1 MSYCLNPHC
10 ARPQNPAK
18 SNFCQNCGT
27 KLLLAQ
33 RYRAIR
39 LIATGG
45 FGRTLLAEDEHKPS
59 KPRCVIKQF
68 YPQGQNNARKAAE
81 LFQQEAVRLEQLGK
95 HPQIPELLAH
105 FEQNNHQYIVQE
117 FIDGQNLAQELAETG
132 AFPEEQIRSLLQDL
146 LPVLQFIH
154 QGQVIHRDIKPENI
168 IRRRTL
174 ISSSVEYLHFSG
186 NKAGG
191 RRQEAGGK
199 KEGYKI
205 EGNDNCLSE
214 LDISPP
220 YSGKDLVLVDF
231 GAAKHATVTALAKTG
246 TTIGSAAYAAPEQ
259 TFGRAVFA
267 SDLYSLGVTC
277 IHLLT
282 NVEPFDLYEPLESG
296 FAWRTYLVNNPVSQ
310 ELGGILDKMI
320 QSSIKLR
327 YKSAEEILQ
336 ALTSLRVKPNS
347 QEKPSGVISSPLE
360 YLHFGEK
367 KAEPTPNPSKEGNRR
382 QTAERKEDKSST
394 LSTRLSLITTFNK
407 HSAAVYA
414 VAFSPNGKIVAS
426 GSGDKTVRLWELS
439 TEWEICTLGN
449 NWFSGHSQAVHSIA
463 FSPTGKTL
471 ASGSE
476 DKTIKLWNVRTF
488 QEFFTIKGHDNS
500 VNTIAFS
507 PDGKTLA
514 SGSGD
519 KTIKLWQMST
529 GKEQHSLE
537 HLFEVLSVAFS
548 PDGKT
553 LASGSWDYII
563 RLWDVRTGKKIAT
576 FDKHLFDV
584 FSVAFSPD
592 GTILASG
599 SQENT
604 IKLWNLTTLQEQ
616 QTLTGHTNSVNTVVF
631 SPDGKT
637 LVSGSKDKTINLWDV
652 TTGELLYQ
660 GQAHSDSVLSV
671 AISPDG
677 QTLASGSA
685 DGTIKIW
692 QL

>member
-10 ARPQNPAK
+10 LKPQNPAK
-18 SNFCQNCGT
+18 ANFCQNCGT

-45 FGRTLLAEDEHKPS
+45 FGRTLLAEDEYKPS

-68 YPQGQNNARKAAE
+68 YPQGQNNAHKAAD

-105 FEQNNHQYIVQE
+105 FEQDNHQYIVQE
-117 FIDGQNLAQELAETG
+117 FIDGQNLTQELAETG
-132 AFPEEQIRSLLQDL
+132 AFPEEQIRSLLKDL

-174 ISSSVEYLHFSG
+174 
-186 NKAGG
+186 N
-191 RRQEAGGK
+191 
-199 KEGYKI
+199 
-205 EGNDNCLSE
+205 
-214 LDISPP
+214 PP
-220 YSGKDLVLVDF
+220 DSGKDLVLVDF
-231 GAAKHATVTALAKTG
+231 GAAKQATATALAKTG

-296 FAWRTYLVNNPVSQ
+296 FAWRAYLVNNPVSE

-327 YKSAEEILQ
+327 YQSAEEILR
-336 ALTSLRVKPNS
+336 ALDAGTQGREDRSNRNPTSYFPQPEMS
-347 QEKPSGVISSPLE
+347 
-360 YLHFGEK
+360 
-367 KAEPTPNPSKEGNRR
+367 R
-382 QTAERKEDKSST
+382 QTRRIEIPPKTSPTSSSESLT
-394 LSTRLSLITTFNK
+394 LPTKLSLITTFNK
-407 HSAAVYA
+407 HSGAVYA

-439 TEWEICTLGN
+439 TEWEICTFGDS
-449 NWFSGHSQAVHSIA
+449 WFSGHSQAVRSIA
-463 FSPTGKTL
+463 FSPTGKTI

-488 QEFFTIKGHDNS
+488 QEFFTIKGHGNS

-507 PDGKTLA
+507 PDGQILA

-519 KTIKLWQMST
+519 KTIKLWQMGT
-529 GKEQHSLE
+529 GKEQQSLE

-563 RLWDVRTGKKIAT
+563 RLWDVRTGQQIGT

-599 SQENT
+599 SEENT
-604 IKLWNLTTLQEQ
+604 IKLWNLTTFQEQ
-616 QTLTGHTNSVNTVVF
+616 KTLTGHTKSVNTIVF
-631 SPDGKT
+631 SPDGKI
-637 LVSGSKDKTINLWDV
+637 LASGSKDKTINLWDV
-652 TTGELLYQ
+652 STGELLYQ
-660 GQAHSDSVLSV
+660 GQAHDDSVLSL

-677 QTLASGSA
+677 RTLASGSA
-685 DGTIKIW
+685 DGTIKVW
-692 QL
+692 QLY